1 MFKDEWLTNP
11 KYFWVRRS
19 DKKTEFTCALCQSTC
34 KLSYLGSAALDS
46 HAKGQKHIKSEQRKH
61 KKFLHQNKY

>member
-34 KLSYLGSAALDS
+34 KLSDLGSGALDS
-46 HAKGQKHIKSEQRKH
+46 HTKGQNAH
-61 KKFLHQNKY
+61 